1 MALLPSILFIYFS
14 LAVANPGHIPAP
26 DELFLPQAT
35 EAKNISKPISIKISK
50 LESMSV
56 SSLCFEGREACLS
69 LIKKMTVFEKEGH
82 RKPGDPAANFCEDNH
97 GILFILSDKQGQQYN
112 FCQIHPTFFVDAWD
126 LYSHKEKLKAP

>member
-14 LAVANPGHIPAP
+14 LASANPSQLSLPE
-26 DELFLPQAT
+26 ELFLPLPA
-35 EAKNISKPISIKISK
+35 EAKNTSKPIAIKISK

-56 SSLCFEGREACLS
+56 SSLCLEDREACLN

-97 GILFILSDKQGQQYN
+97 GILFILNDKKGQQYN
-112 FCQIHPTFFVDAWD
+112 FCQISPTFFVDAWD
-126 LYSHKEKLKAP
+126 LYSRKEKLKTP